1 MYFINTFPNRHMNEN
16 ITIEIT
22 FHEIT
27 EKSYLFYIY
36 IILVMKYLIIEWS
49 WVTGKR
55 APLPTEGA
63 QKLVKILRCTQD
75 QFVRSI

>member
-22 FHEIT
+22 FHET
-27 EKSYLFYIY
+27 TKKSYLFYIY

-49 WVTGKR
+49 WAIGKL
-55 APLPTEGA
+55 APPPTEVA